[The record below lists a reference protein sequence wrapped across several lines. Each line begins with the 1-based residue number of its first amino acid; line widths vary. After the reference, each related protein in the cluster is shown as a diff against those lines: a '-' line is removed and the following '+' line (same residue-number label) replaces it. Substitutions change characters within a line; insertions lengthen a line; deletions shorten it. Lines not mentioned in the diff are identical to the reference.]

1 MMLVT
6 LLVVFVGAFGLVLG
20 SYVFISRKRLTRQ
33 AAARRRIKEAQVL
46 GNGLTLLRDE
56 SASSIPVL
64 NQWLKKS
71 AHTVNLQHSI
81 RQAGMNIRPAT
92 IILTAVTLA
101 LVGMLAG
108 SLQHGAIVGMVYA
121 GVGLLAPYMFLRF
134 KRKRRIE
141 NFEAQLPE
149 AMDMLIN
156 AMQAGYSFQA
166 AMELVGNEM
175 LEPLGTEF
183 SQFYEE
189 QRLGMDVRSALLG
202 MQDRI
207 QSLDLKMF
215 ITAVLIQRET
225 GGNLTEVLS
234 NISRVI
240 RERFRIQGELKT
252 LTAQVRLSGKM
263 LALLPII
270 VVGGVML
277 TNPKFIEPLFQE
289 QAGHVILV
297 VAAVSQ
303 VVGFIL
309 MRKIANI
316 EI

>member
-1 MMLVT
+1 MLVT

-20 SYVFISRKRLTRQ
+20 TYVFLSRKRLARQ

-46 GNGLTLLRDE
+46 GTGLTLLRDE
-56 SASSIPVL
+56 SVSSIPVL
-64 NQWLKKS
+64 NEWLKKS
-71 AHTVNLQHSI
+71 GHAVSLQQSI
-81 RQAGMNIRPAT
+81 REAGLSVRPAT
-92 IILTAVTLA
+92 IILAAVTLA
-101 LVGMLAG
+101 LMGMLVG
-108 SLQHGAIVGMVYA
+108 SLQHGPLVGMAYA
-121 GVGLLAPYMFLRF
+121 GLGLLAPYMYLRF
-134 KRKRRIE
+134 KRRRRIE

-175 LEPLGTEF
+175 LDPLGTEF

-189 QRLGMDVRSALLG
+189 QRLGIDVRSALLG

-277 TNPKFIEPLFQE
+277 TNPKFMEPLFHE
-289 QAGHVILV
+289 QAGHIILI

>member
-20 SYVFISRKRLTRQ
+20 SYVFISRKRLARQ

-46 GNGLTLLRDE
+46 GTGLTLLRDE
-56 SASSIPVL
+56 SASSIPML
-64 NQWLKKS
+64 NEWLKKS
-71 AHTVNLQHSI
+71 SHTVDLQHAI
-81 RQAGMNIRPAT
+81 KQAGMSVRPAT
-92 IILTAVTLA
+92 IILAAITLA
-101 LVGMLAG
+101 FMGLLVGN
-108 SLQHGAIVGMVYA
+108 LQHGMLVGIAY
-121 GVGLLAPYMFLRF
+121 GGLGLFAPYMYLRF
-134 KRKRRIE
+134 KRRRRIE

-156 AMQAGYSFQA
+156 AMQAGYSYQA
-166 AMELVGNEM
+166 AMELVGHEM
-175 LEPLGTEF
+175 PEPLGTEF
-183 SQFYEE
+183 AQFYEE
-189 QRLGMDVRSALLG
+189 QRLGIDVRSALLS

-207 QSLDLKMF
+207 PSLDLKMF

-225 GGNLTEVLS
+225 GGNLTEVPS

-240 RERFRIQGELKT
+240 RERFRIQGELRT

-297 VAAVSQ
+297 VAGVSQ

>member
-1 MMLVT
+1 MLVT

-20 SYVFISRKRLTRQ
+20 TYVFISRKRLTRQ

-46 GNGLTLLRDE
+46 GTGLTLLRDE
-56 SASSIPVL
+56 SASSIPML
-64 NQWLKKS
+64 NEWLKKS
-71 AHTVNLQHSI
+71 SHTVNLQHTI
-81 RQAGMNIRPAT
+81 KQAGMSVRPAT
-92 IILTAVTLA
+92 IILAAITLA
-101 LVGMLAG
+101 FLGLLVGNLQHGMLVGMAYG
-108 SLQHGAIVGMVYA
+108 
-121 GVGLLAPYMFLRF
+121 GLGFFAPYMYLRY
-134 KRKRRIE
+134 KRRRRIE

-156 AMQAGYSFQA
+156 AMQAGYSYQA
-166 AMELVGNEM
+166 AMELVGHEM
-175 LEPLGTEF
+175 PDPLGTEF
-183 SQFYEE
+183 AQFYEE
-189 QRLGMDVRSALLG
+189 QRLGIDVRSALLG

-207 QSLDLKMF
+207 PSLDLKMF

-240 RERFRIQGELKT
+240 RERFRIQGELRT

-297 VAAVSQ
+297 VAGVSQ

>member
-1 MMLVT
+1 MLVT

-20 SYVFISRKRLTRQ
+20 TYVFLSRKRLARQ
-33 AAARRRIKEAQVL
+33 AAARRRIKEAQAF
-46 GNGLTLLRDE
+46 GTGLTLLRDE
-56 SASSIPVL
+56 SVSSIPVL
-64 NQWLKKS
+64 NDWLKKS
-71 AHTVNLQHSI
+71 THAVSLQHSI
-81 RQAGMNIRPAT
+81 RQAGLSVRPAT
-92 IILTAVTLA
+92 IILAAVTLA
-101 LVGMLAG
+101 LMGMLVG
-108 SLQHGAIVGMVYA
+108 SLQHGTL
-121 GVGLLAPYMFLRF
+121 VGLAYAVLGMFAPYMFLRY
-134 KRKRRIE
+134 KRRRRIE

-175 LEPLGTEF
+175 LDPLGTEF

-189 QRLGMDVRSALLG
+189 QRLGIDVRSALLG
-202 MQDRI
+202 IQERI

-289 QAGHVILV
+289 HAGHVILV

>member
-1 MMLVT
+1 MLVT

-20 SYVFISRKRLTRQ
+20 TYVFISRKRLARQ

-46 GNGLTLLRDE
+46 GTGLSLLRDE

-64 NQWLKKS
+64 NAWLQKS
-71 AHTVNLQHSI
+71 SHTMNLQHSI
-81 RQAGMNIRPAT
+81 RQAGLSVRPAT
-92 IILTAVTLA
+92 IILAAITLA
-101 LVGMLAG
+101 FLGLLVGKI
-108 SLQHGAIVGMVYA
+108 QHGML
-121 GVGLLAPYMFLRF
+121 VGLAYGVLGLFAPYMFLRF
-134 KRKRRIE
+134 KRRRRIE

-166 AMELVGNEM
+166 AMELVGHEM
-175 LEPLGTEF
+175 PDPLGTEF

-189 QRLGMDVRSALLG
+189 QRLGIDVRAALLS
-202 MQDRI
+202 MQDRV

-234 NISRVI
+234 NISRVV
-240 RERFRIQGELKT
+240 RERFRIQGELRT
-252 LTAQVRLSGKM
+252 LTAQVRLSSKM

-270 VVGGVML
+270 VVSGVML

-297 VAAVSQ
+297 VAGVSQ
-303 VVGFIL
+303 VVGFII

>member
-1 MMLVT
+1 MLVT

-20 SYVFISRKRLTRQ
+20 TYVFLSRKRLARQ

-46 GNGLTLLRDE
+46 GTGLTLLRDE

-64 NQWLKKS
+64 NEWLKKS
-71 AHTVNLQHSI
+71 AHTMSLQRSI
-81 RQAGMNIRPAT
+81 KQAGLHVKPAT
-92 IILTAVTLA
+92 ILLAAGTLGF
-101 LVGMLAG
+101 LGLLIG
-108 SLQHGAIVGMVYA
+108 SLQHGTLVGIAYGGL
-121 GVGLLAPYMFLRF
+121 GVFAPYMYLRF
-134 KRKRRIE
+134 KRRRRIE

-166 AMELVGNEM
+166 AMELVGNELM
-175 LEPLGTEF
+175 DPLGTEF

-189 QRLGMDVRSALLG
+189 QRLGIDVRSALLG

-297 VAAVSQ
+297 VAGVSQ

>member
-1 MMLVT
+1 MLAT

-20 SYVFISRKRLTRQ
+20 TYVFISRKRLARQ
-33 AAARRRIKEAQVL
+33 ATARRRIKEAQVL
-46 GNGLTLLRDE
+46 GTGLTLLRDE

-64 NQWLKKS
+64 NQWLQKS
-71 AHTVNLQHSI
+71 THTVSLQHQI
-81 RQAGMNIRPAT
+81 RQAGLNVRPAT
-92 IILTAVTLA
+92 IILAAITLA
-101 LVGMLAG
+101 LVGLLAG
-108 SLQHGAIVGMVYA
+108 NIQHGML
-121 GVGLLAPYMFLRF
+121 VGLAYGALGLFAPYMYLRF
-134 KRKRRIE
+134 KRQRRIE

-166 AMELVGNEM
+166 AMELVGHEM
-175 LEPLGTEF
+175 TEPLGTEF
-183 SQFYEE
+183 TQFYEE
-189 QRLGMDVRSALLG
+189 QRLGIEVRAALLS
-202 MQDRI
+202 MQDRV

-234 NISRVI
+234 NISRVV
-240 RERFRIQGELKT
+240 RERFRIQGELRT
-252 LTAQVRLSGKM
+252 LTAQVRLSSKM

-297 VAAVSQ
+297 IAGVSQ
-303 VVGFIL
+303 VVGFLL

>member
-1 MMLVT
+1 MLVT

-20 SYVFISRKRLTRQ
+20 TYVFLSRKRLARQ
-33 AAARRRIKEAQVL
+33 ATARRRIKEAQVL
-46 GNGLTLLRDE
+46 GTGLTLLRDE

-64 NQWLKKS
+64 NEWLQKS
-71 AHTVNLQHSI
+71 AHTVSLQRSI
-81 RQAGMNIRPAT
+81 KQAGLHVKPAT
-92 IILTAVTLA
+92 IILAAITLA
-101 LVGMLAG
+101 ILGLLVG
-108 SLQHGAIVGMVYA
+108 SLQRGTLVGIAY
-121 GVGLLAPYMFLRF
+121 GGLGLFAPYMYLRF
-134 KRKRRIE
+134 KRRRRIE

-166 AMELVGNEM
+166 AMELVGNE
-175 LEPLGTEF
+175 LLDPLGTEF

-189 QRLGMDVRSALLG
+189 QRLGIDVRSALLG